1 MSVELIAS
9 CPIWPA
15 VVGSASYRVRL
26 PPCGLPKD
34 FLSQPEPSPVTAHG
48 FDFQVDRQT
57 VVAIEELPQGVA
69 ITGRYAPPDDH

>member
-1 MSVELIAS
+1 MSVELIVS

-48 FDFQVDRQT
+48 FDFQVDR
-57 VVAIEELPQGVA
+57 
-69 ITGRYAPPDDH
+69 